1 MTESKEQADMGAYI
15 EFMIEQHNKII
26 GEAQS
31 EKDDELEHRAYW
43 IKYAFMMMRDYLKY
57 HRAGGHVLS
66 AYDIAG
72 MREK

>member
-1 MTESKEQADMGAYI
+1 MTASKEQIDMDAYI
-15 EFMIEQHNKII
+15 EFMIDQHNKIM
-26 GEAQS
+26 GEAQG
-31 EKDDELEHRAYW
+31 EQDDELEHRAYW

-57 HRAGGHVLS
+57 HRAGGEVLT